1 MKKALF
7 TLALSLSILFTFS
20 QSVQRSYVVVEIG
33 TGTWCTYCPGAANGA
48 HDLIAYGQQVAVI
61 ENHNGDAFANTYS
74 NARNTYYGITGYPT
88 AFFDGTGSLVG
99 GAACPNGNVYAS
111 YLALYNTAY
120 AVASPLVIDIAGTN
134 TGNTYNIT
142 LSILKLS
149 TISST
154 DLKVHL
160 VLTETNIPTA
170 PWPSAGCMHQV
181 DYVTRLMAPD
191 ENGTDISFTSG
202 DFQVVNLSFTKESS
216 WVTGECELVAFVQS
230 DGAKTIY
237 NSMKVAL
244 TALPPPITV
253 DFTGTPTSGCA
264 PVITNFTGTAPG
276 ANTWQWNFPGGSPGT
291 SAVQN
296 PTVTYTTTGTN
307 DVTLSAWD
315 AATARGNTITK
326 SDYISVIA
334 APGAGTMPQGDNGM
348 CINPADVTYTT
359 TSITGAT
366 SYTWDLTPPAAGVIS
381 PSGTSCTVNFEDTWT
396 GTAELK
402 VRGSNSCGD
411 GDWSPSLEITVS
423 EQPTDPGTPTGPDQL
438 CMNAPDTDYTTT
450 GASPTTSY
458 TWELLPYE
466 AGSLYPSGNT
476 CTIDWVDT
484 YAGTATLRV
493 KALNGACE
501 SNWSDYL
508 TITVNPGP
516 TAFTVTGGG
525 PYCGQ
530 GGSGSPV
537 GLDDSETGVDYT
549 LYLDG
554 TPTTTVVPG
563 TGSAISFGDQMS
575 AGEYTV
581 EGSNTAAGCDN
592 FMLNSVIVT
601 IDPELPAIPDDPTG
615 PVEVYT
621 GDTPTSE
628 YNTEPATYATSYTWE
643 LTPAAAGNI
652 DGAGTMGTVTWDLT
666 YSGPAE
672 VKVQS
677 VNSCGGSTFSASLE
691 ITVEVGSVGLPEL
704 TGKQSVR
711 LYPNPARNRI
721 TIIAE
726 KAGKADLLVFNS
738 FGRKVLDMK
747 NLDLSA
753 PQQIDVS
760 RLASGIYF
768 VKVNLASGEVSLK
781 LIIE

>member
-1 MKKALF
+1 M
-7 TLALSLSILFTFS
+7 
-20 QSVQRSYVVVEIG
+20 
-33 TGTWCTYCPGAANGA
+33 
-48 HDLIAYGQQVAVI
+48 
-61 ENHNGDAFANTYS
+61 
-74 NARNTYYGITGYPT
+74 
-88 AFFDGTGSLVG
+88 
-99 GAACPNGNVYAS
+99 
-111 YLALYNTAY
+111 
-120 AVASPLVIDIAGTN
+120 
-134 TGNTYNIT
+134 
-142 LSILKLS
+142 
-149 TISST
+149 
-154 DLKVHL
+154 
-160 VLTETNIPTA
+160 
-170 PWPSAGCMHQV
+170 
-181 DYVTRLMAPD
+181 
-191 ENGTDISFTSG
+191 
-202 DFQVVNLSFTKESS
+202 
-216 WVTGECELVAFVQS
+216 
-230 DGAKTIY
+230 
-237 NSMKVAL
+237 
-244 TALPPPITV
+244 
-253 DFTGTPTSGCA
+253 
-264 PVITNFTGTAPG
+264 
-276 ANTWQWNFPGGSPGT
+276 
-291 SAVQN
+291 
-296 PTVTYTTTGTN
+296 
-307 DVTLSAWD
+307 SAWD

-621 GDTPTSE
+621 GATPTSE
-628 YNTEPATYATSYTWE
+628 YNTDPATYATSYTWE
-643 LTPAAAGNI
+643 LTPAAAGSI
-652 DGAGTMGTVTWDLT
+652 DGAGTMGTVTWDQT